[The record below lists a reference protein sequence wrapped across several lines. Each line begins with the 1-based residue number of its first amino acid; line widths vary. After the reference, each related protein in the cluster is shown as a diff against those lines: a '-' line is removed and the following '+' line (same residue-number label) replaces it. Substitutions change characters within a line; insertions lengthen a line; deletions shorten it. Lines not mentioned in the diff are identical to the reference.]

1 MADDIVHGAP
11 DNDAALRLAQQAFTE
26 STDYFNAGIRKEIER
41 DMRQAQGLHPTDS
54 KYESPLYRGRAKF
67 FSPKTRAAIRKKEA
81 IAAAA
86 FFSQQD
92 VVSIDPENEDDP
104 ANVKAAE
111 LQHHLLNIR
120 LKKSVPWFLTLQGA
134 YQDAQTVG
142 VCISHQYWQY
152 NKQKGVDRPWADMR
166 PVENFRFSPGAD
178 WRDPVGTS
186 PYLID
191 MLPMYIKDIEARTKV
206 ADGKTGEA
214 KWLPVTAEQMKTA
227 AQKYSDSITL
237 LRNKGRAD
245 AQAMPN
251 ANDAFQQVWVH
262 RNIVEIDG
270 VDWLWYTLADV
281 TMLSKPVPLD
291 KVYFHGK
298 RPYAIGFCVVES
310 HKVYPSGQS
319 RLTRDVQGELNELR
333 NLRIDNIRF
342 VLNKRYFV
350 RRGAQVDLRSL
361 VAHVPGSATMVGDP
375 AKDVVPNEVRDVT
388 GSAFQEQDRINADF
402 DEVAGS
408 FSQSSIQ
415 GNAQLSDK
423 LGGMQILTDDANQ
436 LSAYELKC
444 FAETWVKPVL
454 DQFVALEQ
462 HYESDPT
469 ILKLAGKK
477 AGIGLIDD
485 GLLMM
490 PVSVTVNVGVGAVTP
505 QRRLNNLIFGLKSI
519 KELLS
524 DPTLQNAGL
533 DVEEMCEEIL
543 SKCGYDSGA
552 RFFNWGDQDP
562 AVASLTQ
569 QLQALQ
575 QQLSAKQDPP
585 EIIAAKVS
593 LLQAQVAKLTAEKVK
608 VGVEASFGAMQAAEV
623 VAAVPAVAP
632 IADSL
637 MQAAGYEV
645 PVPKGVDPDMTSQG
659 GAAPIAQPDPGLSI
673 QPVSNKRD
681 GIGFTPPGAQVPAGP
696 GAPPAALPPGPPTNT
711 DPMTPKPIANPATGM
726 QGFEH
731 GVETKRPDSG
741 PTRR

>member
-1 MADDIVHGAP
+1 MADDIPHGAP
-11 DNDAALRLAQQAFTE
+11 DNDEALKLAQQAYLE

-92 VVSIDPENEDDP
+92 IVSIDPENEDDP

-142 VCISHQYWQY
+142 VCVSYQHWQY
-152 NKQKGVDRPWADMR
+152 NKQKGIDRPWVDLR

-178 WRDPVGTS
+178 WRDPVNTS

-191 MLPMYIKDIEARTKV
+191 LLPMYIKDIEARTKV
-206 ADGKTGEA
+206 ADGKSGEA

-245 AQAMPN
+245 PQAMPN

-298 RPYAIGFCVVES
+298 RPYAIGFSVVEA

-361 VAHVPGSATMVGDP
+361 VAHVPGSATMMGDP
-375 AKDVVPNEVRDVT
+375 AKDVMPNEVRDVT

-436 LSAYELKC
+436 ISAYELKT
-444 FAETWVKPVL
+444 FAETWVVPVL
-454 DQFVALEQ
+454 DQLVALEQ
-462 HYESDPT
+462 HYESDQT
-469 ILKLAGKK
+469 ILRLAGKK
-477 AGIGLIDD
+477 ADVPGIDD
-485 GLLMM
+485 ALMMM
-490 PVSVTVNVGVGAVTP
+490 PVSVSVNVGVGAVTP

-519 KELLS
+519 KDLLV
-524 DPTLQNAGL
+524 DQTLTNAGL
-533 DVEEMCEEIL
+533 DIEEVCEEIL
-543 SKCGYDSGA
+543 SKCGYDTGA
-552 RFFNWGDQDP
+552 RFFKWGDQDP
-562 AVASLTQ
+562 QVAQ
-569 QLQALQ
+569 LQ
-575 QQLSAKQDPP
+575 QQLQQLKQQLAAKQDPP
-585 EIIAAKVS
+585 EVTAAKVQ
-593 LLQAQVAKLTAEKVK
+593 LILQQVEDLKAKKVK
-608 VGVEASFGAMQAAEV
+608 TGIEATFGAMQAAEV

-632 IADSL
+632 IADNL
-637 MQAAGYEV
+637 MKAAGYEL
-645 PVPKGVDPDMTSQG
+645 PTPPGIDPNFNSG
-659 GAAPIAQPDPGLSI
+659 APAAPAPGLTTA
-673 QPVSNKRD
+673 PVSNPKD
-681 GIGFTPPGAQVPAGP
+681 GIGFTPPGAQAPAGP
-696 GAPPAALPPGPPTNT
+696 GAAPAGSPPQPPTNT
-711 DPMTPKPIANPATGM
+711 DPMTPKPIASPATGM
-726 QGFEH
+726 TGFEH
-731 GVETKRPDSG
+731 GIETKRPDSG
-741 PTRR
+741 PQRR